1 MTNNMFEGD
10 ASRAPREEAEQIA
23 LMQWAQLRQGKWPE
37 LKLLYHIPNEGKR
50 TRSTGG
56 RLVAAGLK
64 RGLPDNHL
72 PVARGGYIGLYIE
85 LKRADRRLSR
95 VSAEQRKWMEQLSAA
110 GHRCVVAYGWE
121 EAARE
126 IEAYMTM
133 TEEDRT

>member
-85 LKRADRRLSR
+85 LKRADKRLSR
-95 VSAEQRKWMEQLSAA
+95 VSAEQRKWMEQLSSA

-126 IEAYMTM
+126 IEAYMTLP
-133 TEEDRT
+133 EEGRT

>member
-37 LKLLYHIPNEGKR
+37 LKLLDHIPNEGKR
-50 TRSTGG
+50 SRSTGG

-85 LKRADRRLSR
+85 LKRADKRLSR
-95 VSAEQRKWMEQLSAA
+95 VSAEQRKWMEQGIL
-110 GHRCVVAYGWE
+110 
-121 EAARE
+121 
-126 IEAYMTM
+126 
-133 TEEDRT
+133 